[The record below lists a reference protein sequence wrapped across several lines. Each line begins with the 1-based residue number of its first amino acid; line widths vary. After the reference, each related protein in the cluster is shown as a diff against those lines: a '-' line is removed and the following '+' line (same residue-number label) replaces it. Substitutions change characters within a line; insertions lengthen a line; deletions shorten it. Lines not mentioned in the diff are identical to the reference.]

1 MRATSPHVALTSNCM
16 AGGSVKKYAPSA
28 PRLPWQVATSGNN
41 KSRQIQQD
49 TTPILRMLQ
58 SRAMVLRPRSFAAS
72 GTAYKGMSF
81 RVCVAQQL
89 CGPAAVRPRRFRC
102 VGPAASRLP
111 GLHTRVWGGA
121 GEVRR
126 SRRGRPDILGEVN
139 QTPNQPQPR
148 VSWTRLFMCVDVLG
162 IFGEVNQT

>member
-1 MRATSPHVALTSNCM
+1 MKKEPPDVRATSPHVALTSNCM

-58 SRAMVLRPRSFAAS
+58 SWAMVLRPRSFAAS

-81 RVCVAQQL
+81 RVCVAPQL
-89 CGPAAVRPRRFRC
+89 HGPAGLGASAPQLRGFRDC
-102 VGPAASRLP
+102 VQGYFS
-111 GLHTRVWGGA
+111 
-121 GEVRR
+121 
-126 SRRGRPDILGEVN
+126 
-139 QTPNQPQPR
+139 
-148 VSWTRLFMCVDVLG
+148 
-162 IFGEVNQT
+162 